1 MIDIQAI
8 RDWERKTHTGAFTG
22 SIPSVKAC
30 KYILGLC
37 DEVDRRQGN
46 WVELK
51 KKLQHWE
58 SEEEDEA
65 ASVALGFILKHVM
78 PGIEKGKP

>member
-1 MIDIQAI
+1 MIDTKAI
-8 RDWERKTHTGAFTG
+8 RMDIDKPRKPQLLWLTSTL
-22 SIPSVKAC
+22 VKA
-30 KYILGLC
+30 L

-58 SEEEDEA
+58 SEEKDEA